1 MVENT
6 GVLCY
11 NSVNEN
17 GLQSVFRRYKF
28 QRLFELIMESPL
40 LNRAQVCA
48 YTGYSRNTLERWES
62 EGNFPH
68 KRKFGST
75 YSRVWY
81 VKNEVEDWM
90 NNRIGDNK

>member
-1 MVENT
+1 MLENT
-6 GVLCY
+6 GFLCY

-48 YTGYSRNTLERWES
+48 YIGYSRNTIERWES
-62 EGNFPH
+62 EGNFPN
-68 KRKFGST
+68 KIKFGSA
-75 YSRVWY
+75 YSRVFY
-81 VKNEVEDWM
+81 VKVEVEDWM
-90 NNRIGDNK
+90 NNRIGNNK

>member
-1 MVENT
+1 MLENT
-6 GVLCY
+6 RFLCY
-11 NSVNEN
+11 NSVNEI
-17 GLQSVFRRYKF
+17 GLHSDFRRYKF
-28 QRLFELIMESPL
+28 QRLFELIMDNPL

-68 KRKFGST
+68 KRKFGSA

-81 VKNEVEDWM
+81 VKDEVEDWM

>member
-28 QRLFELIMESPL
+28 QRLFELIMDNPL
-40 LNRAQVCA
+40 LNRVQVCA
-48 YTGYSRNTLERWES
+48 YTGYSRNTIERWES
-62 EGNFPH
+62 EGNFPN
-68 KRKFGST
+68 KIKFGSA
-75 YSRVWY
+75 YSKVWY
-81 VKNEVEDWM
+81 VKDEVEDWM

>member
-1 MVENT
+1 MLENT
-6 GVLCY
+6 GFLCY

-48 YTGYSRNTLERWES
+48 YTGYSRNTIERWES
-62 EGNFPH
+62 EGNFPN
-68 KRKFGST
+68 KLKFGST

>member
-1 MVENT
+1 MLENT
-6 GVLCY
+6 RFLCY

-40 LNRAQVCA
+40 LTRVQVCD
-48 YTGYSRNTLERWES
+48 YTGYSRNTIERWES
-62 EGNFPH
+62 EGNFPN
-68 KRKFGST
+68 KLKFGST

>member
-6 GVLCY
+6 RVLCY

-48 YTGYSRNTLERWES
+48 YIGYSRNTIERWES
-62 EGNFPH
+62 EGNFPN
-68 KRKFGST
+68 KIKFGSA
-75 YSRVWY
+75 YSKVFY
-81 VKNEVEDWM
+81 VKVEVEDWM
-90 NNRIGDNK
+90 NNRIRGNK